1 MKNYICFNGEKVE
14 LSAAQVAKI
23 KNAISIGK
31 VKLGD
36 VPEGE
41 CFKIGDYEFVM
52 LEQFGDSAAV
62 ILKDLLHSEKKFG
75 SNNNYQGSDV
85 DKICEDFGCEIANKI
100 GDTNLIEH
108 EVDLTS
114 DDGLKD
120 YGKIT
125 RKMSLLT
132 ADLYRRYVEILDN
145 YEIDKWWWLATA
157 HSTPTHEDDC
167 WVKCVSPDGNVSS
180 YFYYGIS
187 GVRPFCILNSDIF
200 VSVDK

>member
-23 KNAISIGK
+23 KNAISIGQA
-31 VKLGD
+31 KLGNI
-36 VPEGE
+36 PEGE
-41 CFKIGDYEFVM
+41 CFKIGDYEFVV

-62 ILKDLLHSEKKFG
+62 ILKDLLHEEKKFG
-75 SNNNYQGSDV
+75 SNNNYRDSAV
-85 DKICEDFGCEIANKI
+85 DKICEEFGREMAIKI
-100 GDTNLIEH
+100 GDANLIEH
-108 EVDLTS
+108 EVDLTA

-132 ADLYRRYVEILDN
+132 TELYRRYVEILDKHK
-145 YEIDKWWWLATA
+145 IDKWWWLATA
-157 HSTPTHEDDC
+157 YSTPTHKDVD
-167 WVKCVSPDGNVSS
+167 WVKCVSPGGNVNS
-180 YFYYGIS
+180 FNYGLIN

-200 VSVDK
+200 VSR

>member
-23 KNAISIGK
+23 KNAISIGQEM
-31 VKLGD
+31 LGN

-41 CFKIGDYEFVM
+41 CFKIGDYEFIV
-52 LEQFGDSAAV
+52 LEQLGGTSAV
-62 ILKDLLHSEKKFG
+62 ILKNLLYDKKQFG

-85 DKICEDFGCEIANKI
+85 DKICEEFGCEIGNKI
-100 GDTNLIEH
+100 GETNLVPH
-108 EVDLTS
+108 MVDLAS

-120 YGKIT
+120 YGEIK

-132 ADLYRRYVEILDN
+132 TELYRKYVEILDKHK
-145 YEIDKWWWLATA
+145 IDKWWWLATA
-157 HSTPTHEDDC
+157 YSTPAHEDAD
-167 WVKCVSPDGNVSS
+167 WVKCVSPVGFIY
-180 YFYYGIS
+180 YFNYCYYY

-200 VSVDK
+200 VSR

>member
-23 KNAISIGK
+23 KNAISIGQ

-41 CFKIGDYEFVM
+41 CFKIGDYEFVV
-52 LEQFGDSAAV
+52 LEQLGGTSSV
-62 ILKDLLHSEKKFG
+62 ILKDLLHEEKKFG
-75 SNNNYQGSDV
+75 SNNNYQDSDV
-85 DKICEDFGCEIANKI
+85 DKICEEFGSEIANKI
-100 GDTNLIEH
+100 GETNLVPH
-108 EVDLTS
+108 MVDLTS

-120 YGKIT
+120 YGEIK

-132 ADLYRRYVEILDN
+132 TELYRRYVEILDKHK
-145 YEIDKWWWLATA
+145 IDKWWWLATA
-157 HSTPTHEDDC
+157 YSTPTHEEVD
-167 WVKCVSPDGNVSS
+167 WVKCVSPGGDFGSFNFINI
-180 YFYYGIS
+180 Y

-200 VSVDK
+200 VSR